1 MTRALIFGVTG
12 QDGSYLADHLLG
24 LGYEVYGTHRRTSLD
39 NTVRTD
45 KARQSKR
52 FHLLRADL
60 TDPGSVAAAVWQ
72 VRPQEVYNLADQDNV
87 GWSECLPRLAVDVT
101 YGGVFHVLQA
111 VEDHAPNAKVFQP
124 VSATMFAGSSPPQN
138 EGSPHFPQ
146 SPYAVAKCAA
156 YHLCRHY
163 RIFHGLYVSTGILFN
178 HDSERRGGD
187 YLLQRLA
194 RQAVEVARGRR
205 AVVTVF
211 RPGDHVDVG
220 YAPEFVTAFHRI
232 LQLDRPTDL
241 VIGTGRA
248 YSVGEL
254 AEAALVAAGVRD
266 AGRLTVVDADRP
278 APVLIAD
285 PRKAREAIDWD
296 PREDALSVVRRLVR
310 HHTEAVA

>member
-39 NTVRTD
+39 NTVRID

-52 FHLLRADL
+52 FRLLRADL
-60 TDPGSVAAAVWQ
+60 TDPGSVAAV
-72 VRPQEVYNLADQDNV
+72 VREARPREVYNLADQDNV
-87 GWSECLPRLAVDVT
+87 GWSEALPRLAVDVT
-101 YGGVFHVLQA
+101 YGGVLNVLEA
-111 VEDHAPNAKVFQP
+111 VGRHAPHAKVFQP
-124 VSATMFAGSSPPQN
+124 VSATMFAGSPPPQT
-138 EGSPHFPQ
+138 EESPHFPQ

-156 YHLCRHY
+156 YHLCRYY
-163 RIFHGLYVSTGILFN
+163 RAVHGLGVSTGILFN

-194 RQAVEVARGRR
+194 VQAVEVARGRR

-220 YAPEFVTAFHRI
+220 YAPEFVAAFHRV
-232 LQLDRPTDL
+232 LHLDRPTDL
-241 VIGTGRA
+241 VLGTGRP

-254 AEAALVAAGVRD
+254 AGAALAAAGVGD
-266 AGRLTVVDADRP
+266 TGRLTVADADRP
-278 APVLIAD
+278 APTLIAD

-310 HHTEAVA
+310 HYLGVIA